1 MKIEL
6 GIMQGRLSDKPGQSL
21 QSFPYLTWKDEF
33 FLARNFG
40 LDHIEYLV
48 DDVYDTLN
56 PITNKEGRNQIAQL
70 SKESN
75 IKVNSLCAHTFI
87 SDNFLDPS
95 NNSNIILKF
104 EKIIEWCKQ
113 LNINYINVPIDGL
126 SNKKFDEL
134 KNIIVLFDQLKIP
147 KSINILIETDLS
159 AEVVKIF
166 LSALKVK
173 NVNIVYDLG
182 NANALKFNF
191 VKDFKILHKNI
202 CEIHLNDRSSKEGNS
217 CRLGSLDTPFKKI
230 ASELNQLRWSG
241 LVTLE
246 TPIFT
251 NWKEEA
257 VHNISFAKNWIK
269 EINKEI

>member
-95 NNSNIILKF
+95 NNSNIIFHGKKPRLDMGSYYKASDF
-104 EKIIEWCKQ
+104 LIISLIDDPIFSVTVPAKTQ
-113 LNINYINVPIDGL
+113 TYIAAKKPILAIINGETADIIRENNLGLCVDPSNVELICTSFQDCIDMTEVERISFVKNNEEVL
-126 SNKKFDEL
+126 DTIFNKE
-134 KNIIVLFDQLKIP
+134 NII
-147 KSINILIETDLS
+147 NDLT
-159 AEVVKIF
+159 
-166 LSALKVK
+166 
-173 NVNIVYDLG
+173 
-182 NANALKFNF
+182 
-191 VKDFKILHKNI
+191 KILV
-202 CEIHLNDRSSKEGNS
+202 
-217 CRLGSLDTPFKKI
+217 
-230 ASELNQLRWSG
+230 QQ
-241 LVTLE
+241 
-246 TPIFT
+246 
-251 NWKEEA
+251 
-257 VHNISFAKNWIK
+257 
-269 EINKEI
+269 